1 MTLETEPFDIAEH
14 LGSDEEISEFLTV
27 AFESGDAVH
36 IARCLGI
43 VARARSMTEL
53 AREVGMSRAA
63 LYRAF
68 NGKTNPEFA
77 TIMKVLDALG
87 IKLSAT
93 VTQSERS
100 AA

>member
-14 LGSDEEISEFLTV
+14 LGGDEEISEFLTV
-27 AFESGDAVH
+27 AFETGDEVH
-36 IARCLGI
+36 IERCLGI
-43 VARARSMTEL
+43 VAR
-53 AREVGMSRAA
+53 MSRAA